1 MSQITNNTLR
11 QIFFLLVIIILG
23 LIIFLQLQ
31 TFIPALLGAY
41 TLYVI
46 LRKYMFILQARY
58 KWKRALAAALLM
70 FISFIVILLPIFIL
84 INMLSSKIAFAV
96 QHSSEVLTS
105 IKAFIK
111 QYETRYNFE
120 LLSDANIK
128 RPIRH
133 FLHHD
138 I

>member
-120 LLSDANIK
+120 LLSDANINHS
-128 RPIRH
+128 IWE
-133 FLHHD
+133 FCSES
-138 I
+138 